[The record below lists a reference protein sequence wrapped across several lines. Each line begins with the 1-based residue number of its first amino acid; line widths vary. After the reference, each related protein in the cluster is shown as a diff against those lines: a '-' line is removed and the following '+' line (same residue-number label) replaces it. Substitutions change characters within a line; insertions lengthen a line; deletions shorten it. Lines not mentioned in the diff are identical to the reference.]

1 MKKILIP
8 TKLNP
13 IAKKTLE
20 SHGNYQVVQDDSKDI
35 DELISEHSCDN
46 REQLLRVEGK

>member
-20 SHGNYQVVQDDSKDI
+20 SHGNYQVVKMIQKI
-35 DELISEHSCDN
+35 LKN
-46 REQLLRVEGK
+46 